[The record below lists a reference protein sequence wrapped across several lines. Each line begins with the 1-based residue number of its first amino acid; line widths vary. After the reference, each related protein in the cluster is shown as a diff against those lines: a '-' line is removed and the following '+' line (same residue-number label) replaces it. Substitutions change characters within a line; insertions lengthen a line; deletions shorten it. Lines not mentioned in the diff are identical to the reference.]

1 MRIEPY
7 VSLLDL
13 KSEMISSLDLGTQG
27 TIDITDNVLF
37 ENKDLIGF
45 INVVCVFGCCI
56 WYLDYI
62 DFSLSLNV
70 EENKQKTL
78 LCMTDQLLK

>member
-37 ENKDLIGF
+37 ENKDLIDF
-45 INVVCVFGCCI
+45 INVVCVFGRCI